1 MKIMYGQV
9 ILIF

>member
-1 MKIMYGQV
+1 MKIMYGQG